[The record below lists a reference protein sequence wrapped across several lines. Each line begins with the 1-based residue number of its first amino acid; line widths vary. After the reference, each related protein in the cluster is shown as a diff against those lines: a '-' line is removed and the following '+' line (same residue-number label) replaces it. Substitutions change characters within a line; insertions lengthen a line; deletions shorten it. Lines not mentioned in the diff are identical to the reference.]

1 MLQDYNLQAHLAH
14 QHEQLLDKDEQF
26 HLQRAK
32 KDWALHGDRNT
43 KFFHQA
49 IVKRTRK
56 DRITFLQNPD
66 GTDSTTRDQIAG
78 TLLNYFHDIFAVNN
92 ATNQSYAG
100 DVPSNNHSQ
109 ISNQNAGAIPSDN
122 VSNSQ
127 IQINHLD
134 LTFTNSIPTMQ
145 ELYSIIKSMRSNAS
159 PGPDGLNAAFYKSAW
174 SWIGRDVLELVTSFY
189 TEAFMHPDINQT
201 YLVLIL
207 KNLHP
212 VIPQDFRTISLC
224 NVAYKI
230 ISKTL
235 AERLKLHLPRN
246 IDNSQTAFIHNRH
259 ISTNIIITQEIIHSF
274 TLKSWTNKAFLLKLD
289 LAKAFDRL
297 RWDFIA
303 TALTRLQLPPSFINL
318 IYQCI
323 STATF
328 PFFSMVNPLQVSQL
342 PEESDRAALYPPT
355 SL

>member
-1 MLQDYNLQAHLAH
+1 MTFLTWNCQGSGGSLRSSKMTHLARLITSTKAHAHLAH
-14 QHEQLLDKDEQF
+14 QHQQLLDKDKQF

-49 IVKRTRK
+49 IVKRTRN

-66 GTDSTTRDQIAG
+66 G

-92 ATNQSYAG
+92 ASNQSYAG

-159 PGPDGLNAAFYKSAW
+159 PARMDSTLLS
-174 SWIGRDVLELVTSFY
+174 T
-189 TEAFMHPDINQT
+189 
-201 YLVLIL
+201 
-207 KNLHP
+207 NLHGP
-212 VIPQDFRTISLC
+212 GLD
-224 NVAYKI
+224 
-230 ISKTL
+230 KTSS
-235 AERLKLHLPRN
+235 N
-246 IDNSQTAFIHNRH
+246 
-259 ISTNIIITQEIIHSF
+259 
-274 TLKSWTNKAFLLKLD
+274 W
-289 LAKAFDRL
+289 
-297 RWDFIA
+297 
-303 TALTRLQLPPSFINL
+303 
-318 IYQCI
+318 
-323 STATF
+323 
-328 PFFSMVNPLQVSQL
+328 
-342 PEESDRAALYPPT
+342 
-355 SL
+355 